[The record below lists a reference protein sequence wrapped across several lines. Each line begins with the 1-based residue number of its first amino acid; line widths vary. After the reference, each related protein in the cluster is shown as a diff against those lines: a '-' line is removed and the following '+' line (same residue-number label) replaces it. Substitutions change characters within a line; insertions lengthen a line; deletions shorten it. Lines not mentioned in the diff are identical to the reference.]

1 MWSTPQAT
9 SWFAMKA
16 LLPIN
21 DGIAMF
27 VSGCVHFIK
36 VLLASM
42 CNRPGSKVVSQ
53 LSVTIFHKVVK
64 QQNHVTLWEIFGFQI
79 FNYYANDHLNFS

>member
-1 MWSTPQAT
+1 MVNTTSHT

-27 VSGCVHFIK
+27 VSVHVHFIK
-36 VLLASM
+36 VLLVSI
-42 CNRPGSKVVSQ
+42 CNRPGSRVVSQ
-53 LSVTIFHKVVK
+53 LSIIIFHKVIK
-64 QQNHVTLWEIFGFQI
+64 QQNHVTLWEILDFGF
-79 FNYYANDHLNFS
+79 